1 MVHEGRFVTGDNYFV
16 QLDLEPGPKPRTF
29 TVLVCHKEAHSTF
42 PFSLRLFAPP
52 GTEVDRFALLP
63 KDHWAHEQQI
73 QGSWDPHKKVEG
85 TDVHETTVG
94 GPFGLDTYL
103 LNPMYLVSFRPSHS
117 AAHVHFQTTLSAY
130 DSASGGEVNVNLALL
145 RAAKDKPT
153 DRSHYLNKQPPI
165 TTTGPY
171 RPDYCA
177 LTHTL
182 SMKESGGDVV
192 VVLSTQPGCA
202 ASFTLTVQAN
212 DSAEGI
218 TITPIPSLGEGMAVT
233 AFEGVWHPDD
243 AGRQGGPLDNPR
255 LEFKTT
261 DKTHLYAYVTTAMG
275 GGDDGEEAFAMM
287 ERRGGRLGPVA
298 VRLCLYHHKKKK
310 TLPSGPFSDN
320 RLRVLTPTKPLK
332 AGEHLSIV
340 AVTAEPPP
348 HPIAFTILL
357 FTTAPLAS
365 A

>member
-1 MVHEGRFVTGDNYFV
+1 M
-16 QLDLEPGPKPRTF
+16 
-29 TVLVCHKEAHSTF
+29 
-42 PFSLRLFAPP
+42 
-52 GTEVDRFALLP
+52 
-63 KDHWAHEQQI
+63 
-73 QGSWDPHKKVEG
+73 
-85 TDVHETTVG
+85 
-94 GPFGLDTYL
+94 
-103 LNPMYLVSFRPSHS
+103 
-117 AAHVHFQTTLSAY
+117 
-130 DSASGGEVNVNLALL
+130 
-145 RAAKDKPT
+145 
-153 DRSHYLNKQPPI
+153 
-165 TTTGPY
+165 
-171 RPDYCA
+171 
-177 LTHTL
+177 HTL

-310 TLPSGPFSDN
+310 TVRPSCVTHDTHGTHKTHTTHTHTTHTLNANENECSC
-320 RLRVLTPTKPLK
+320 R
-332 AGEHLSIV
+332 
-340 AVTAEPPP
+340 AVRSR
-348 HPIAFTILL
+348 TICCGC
-357 FTTAPLAS
+357 
-365 A
+365 